1 MCNCSDTDIE
11 SGNELFHAQTSSYV
25 LVVHVLTFKTK
36 SKNSVGPRK
45 VEWVGMAVATYQEIL
60 NTKRL
65 LLIRGKTLEAFCSFV
80 ERFI

>member
-45 VEWVGMAVATYQEIL
+45 VEWVETRILRDFEHKEIASHQRK
-60 NTKRL
+60 N
-65 LLIRGKTLEAFCSFV
+65 S
-80 ERFI
+80 

>member
-11 SGNELFHAQTSSYV
+11 SGNELFHAHV

-45 VEWVGMAVATYQEIL
+45 VEWVGMAVATY
-60 NTKRL
+60 
-65 LLIRGKTLEAFCSFV
+65 
-80 ERFI
+80 